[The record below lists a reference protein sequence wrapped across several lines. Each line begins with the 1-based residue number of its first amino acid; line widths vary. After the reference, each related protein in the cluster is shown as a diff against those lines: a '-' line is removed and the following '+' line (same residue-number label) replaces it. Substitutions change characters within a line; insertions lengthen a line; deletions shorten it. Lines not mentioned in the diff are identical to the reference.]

1 MVDPK
6 RVELVAYSG
15 IPHMAFSEVI
25 VDVDKVVGVL
35 QAVVGEMEARY
46 KKFANVAVRNI
57 EAYNKHPRVL
67 KKLPNW
73 VVIIDE
79 LADLMMAAPFEVEKL
94 ICRLAQLARA
104 TGIHLVVATQRP
116 SVDVVTGLIKANF
129 PTRIAFAVTSQ
140 TDSRTILD
148 MGGAEKLLGRG
159 DMLFMPTDA
168 AKPIRIQ
175 GVYVSDAE
183 VERLVEFWKDE
194 RFSELTPE
202 TADDLLE
209 QALAEQNG
217 GEADIE
223 VDFDDPVV
231 DRARELTLQHQR
243 VSPSL
248 LQRRLKVGH
257 LKASRIIDILEE
269 EGLVGPREEGE
280 SRRVLAG
287 TAPDDLP

>member
-1 MVDPK
+1 M
-6 RVELVAYSG
+6 
-15 IPHMAFSEVI
+15 
-25 VDVDKVVGVL
+25 
-35 QAVVGEMEARY
+35 
-46 KKFANVAVRNI
+46 
-57 EAYNKHPRVL
+57 
-67 KKLPNW
+67 
-73 VVIIDE
+73 
-79 LADLMMAAPFEVEKL
+79 
-94 ICRLAQLARA
+94 
-104 TGIHLVVATQRP
+104 
-116 SVDVVTGLIKANF
+116 DVVTGLIKANF
-129 PTRIAFAVTSQ
+129 PTRIAFAVTSM

-175 GVYVSDAE
+175 GVYVSDTE

-209 QALAEQNG
+209 QALAEANG

-243 VSPSL
+243 ISASL
-248 LQRRLKVGH
+248 LQRRLRVGF
-257 LKASRIIDILEE
+257 LKANKIISLLEE
-269 EGLVGPREEGE
+269 EGLVGPREDGE
-280 SRRVLAG
+280 SRKVLVGA
-287 TAPDDLP
+287 APQELD

>member
-1 MVDPK
+1 
-6 RVELVAYSG
+6 
-15 IPHMAFSEVI
+15 
-25 VDVDKVVGVL
+25 
-35 QAVVGEMEARY
+35 
-46 KKFANVAVRNI
+46 VRNI
-57 EAYNKHPRVL
+57 ESYNRHPRIL
-67 KKLPNW
+67 KKLPYW

-129 PTRIAFAVTSQ
+129 PTRIAFAVTSM

-175 GVYVSDAE
+175 GVYVSDSE

-194 RFSELTPE
+194 RFKELAPE

-209 QALAEQNG
+209 QALIDQNG
-217 GEADIE
+217 GDVDIE
-223 VDFDDPVV
+223 IEEDDPIIE
-231 DRARELTLQHQR
+231 RAKALTAQHSR

-248 LQRRLKVGH
+248 LQRRLKIGYVKA
-257 LKASRIIDILEE
+257 LKLMEMLED

-280 SRRVLAG
+280 SRAVLSGPAESG
-287 TAPDDLP
+287 LA

>member
-1 MVDPK
+1 
-6 RVELVAYSG
+6 
-15 IPHMAFSEVI
+15 
-25 VDVDKVVGVL
+25 
-35 QAVVGEMEARY
+35 
-46 KKFANVAVRNI
+46 
-57 EAYNKHPRVL
+57 
-67 KKLPNW
+67 

-129 PTRIAFAVTSQ
+129 PTRIAFAVTSM

-159 DMLFMPTDA
+159 DMLYMPTDA

-183 VERLVEFWKDE
+183 VERIVEFWKDE

-209 QALAEQNG
+209 QALADANG
-217 GEADIE
+217 GESNIDI
-223 VDFDDPVV
+223 DYDDPIV
-231 DRARELTLQHQR
+231 DKARDLTMQHQR
-243 VSPSL
+243 ISPSL
-248 LQRRLKVGH
+248 LQRRLKVGL
-257 LKASRIIDILEE
+257 LKANKIIEILEE
-269 EGLVGPREEGE
+269 DGLVGPREEGE
-280 SRRVLAG
+280 SRRVLSAVS
-287 TAPDDLP
+287 ASDELA